1 MRSRVYAKLAYL
13 CQLRMAV
20 RRVPRR
26 VSIVAHTVG
35 RLKPAPPSSAPAP
48 RQSVYRYWRPG
59 AAGGVAGAVGIGL
72 GGRATT
78 PFAAS
83 STETLLLYRIC
94 PVARSS
100 STLAFEYAASAAIR
114 FDSAVTRSR
123 SARITL

>member
-1 MRSRVYAKLAYL
+1 MRSRVYAKMAYL

-26 VSIVAHTVG
+26 VSIVAHCWQAEACPTQFGVC
-35 RLKPAPPSSAPAP
+35 PAPGVFRYRRPA
-48 RQSVYRYWRPG
+48 
-59 AAGGVAGAVGIGL
+59 AAGAVGGAAGIGL

-100 STLAFEYAASAAIR
+100 STLAFE
-114 FDSAVTRSR
+114 
-123 SARITL
+123 